1 MKKRVSLVLD
11 TETTGLVPRDL
22 YGRNRP
28 YENTSLYDECRI
40 VQICWIIN
48 DFDNDLVSRTYT
60 ILPDGFV
67 IPEENSKIHGIT
79 HENAMENG
87 VSIRYVMEKLCLDIQ
102 QYSPK
107 RLVAHNLDFDYH
119 VIMSELY
126 RMTPIPTYLTGY
138 LTTVKTVCTMLLGRD
153 VCKMIPK
160 DGFRSNINSKQFK
173 NPKLSELYYFY
184 FLEELDGAHS
194 ADVDTQ
200 ACLRCYNRM
209 RELAYLKKPGI

>member
-1 MKKRVSLVLD
+1 MKKRVSLILD

-22 YGRNRP
+22 YGRNKS
-28 YENTSLYDECRI
+28 YKDTTLYDQCRI

-48 DFDNDLVSRTYT
+48 DFDKDLISRTYT

-67 IPEENSKIHGIT
+67 IPEESSKIHGIT
-79 HENAMENG
+79 HKQAMENG
-87 VSIRYVMEKLCLDIQ
+87 MSLQCVMETLCSDIQ

-119 VIMSELY
+119 VIMSELH
-126 RMTPIPTYLTGY
+126 RMSPMSINLIEFF
-138 LTTVKTVCTMLLGRD
+138 TTVKTCCTMLLGRD
-153 VCKMIPK
+153 VCKIPK
-160 DGFRSNINSKQFK
+160 DGLRSKQFK

-184 FLEELDGAHS
+184 FSEELKGAHS
-194 ADVDTQ
+194 ADIDTQ

-209 RELAYLKKPGI
+209 RVLACVKKPGI